1 MQNYTLEEFRSN
13 LEEVV
18 RNAVIADEVAT
29 VQIGKDLK
37 AVVISE
43 AGWNIMRD
51 GFSMLIGGQ
60 LIGGR
65 E

>member
-1 MQNYTLEEFRSN
+1 MQNYTLDEFRSN
-13 LEEVV
+13 LEEIL

-43 AGWNIMRD
+43 AEWNIMRD
-51 GFSMLIGGQ
+51 GFAMLIGGMR
-60 LIGGR
+60 I
-65 E
+65 EK

>member
-1 MQNYTLEEFRSN
+1 MQNYTLDEFRSN
-13 LEEVV
+13 LEEIL

-43 AGWNIMRD
+43 AEWNIMRES
-51 GFSMLIGGQ
+51 FAMLIGGTR
-60 LIGGR
+60 IDT
-65 E
+65 